1 MNIESISVKKTIVYV
16 DGVFDLTHYGHYNL
30 FKQAKTNGDIL
41 FVGVLSDIECENY
54 KRKPILTEEERY
66 NNVGCSRD
74 VDMVIKGVPNVVS
87 EEFINKYN
95 IDIVC
100 HAHTLEEH
108 DKYKYQYIDAMKLNK
123 FRRLEYTTT
132 ISTTDIINRI
142 KERYIN
148 KYK

>member
-1 MNIESISVKKTIVYV
+1 MNISPISTKKKIVYV

-30 FKQAKTNGDIL
+30 FKQAKTYGDIL
-41 FVGVLSDIECENY
+41 YVGVLSDKECENY

-66 NNVGCSRD
+66 NNIGCSRD

-100 HAHTLEEH
+100 HAHSLEEY
-108 DKYKYQYIDAMKLNK
+108 DRYKYQYIDAMKLNK

-142 KERYIN
+142 KEI
-148 KYK
+148 YK